1 MEKWVKHCEL
11 GHIRQVNI
19 CKKIKSFIDGA
30 VKVESLLITDNMSS
44 KVVSFLKKV
53 VD

>member
-1 MEKWVKHCEL
+1 M
-11 GHIRQVNI
+11 
-19 CKKIKSFIDGA
+19 DGA
-30 VKVESLLITDNMSS
+30 VKVESLLITDNMSG